1 MDRLA
6 GDGAGGGRPTVDD
19 ETVVDEPVV
28 GVLLLLLVLPL
39 LLVTA
44 AVDVEVVVAV
54 GAEEDGLLLFR
65 WLALALAEP
74 AALLLA
80 SADVSPDPGPLL
92 VPLTGS
98 CCDGGVCTTTS
109 ERKQRKILDITIR
122 IDKSIRNT
130 HRRSVCVLIGERASN
145 TKKVKRGIFQSKYQ
159 SI

>member
-28 GVLLLLLVLPL
+28 GVLLLL

-98 CCDGGVCTTTS
+98 CCDGGVCTTL
-109 ERKQRKILDITIR
+109 R
-122 IDKSIRNT
+122 
-130 HRRSVCVLIGERASN
+130 
-145 TKKVKRGIFQSKYQ
+145 TKKIQQKQKKKISRQLTNQYDTKSLHRLYK
-159 SI
+159 

>member
-28 GVLLLLLVLPL
+28 GVLLLL

-98 CCDGGVCTTTS
+98 CCDGGVCTTLR
-109 ERKQRKILDITIR
+109 ENKIQQKEKENQST
-122 IDKSIRNT
+122 IDKSIR
-130 HRRSVCVLIGERASN
+130 HKVFASI
-145 TKKVKRGIFQSKYQ
+145 V
-159 SI
+159 